1 MMKNNFSQWKETLQR
16 LLRTA
21 SVSFFSVFIIV
32 SLLGAAFLFYLTS
45 TLPEVT
51 KLKGFQH
58 IRATEVFSDE
68 GKKIGEF
75 TTERR
80 YPFVFE
86 KLPKFVIQAFLAA
99 EDAKFYEHHGVDF
112 NGIGRALFSNIARG
126 RFAQGGSTI
135 TQQVAR
141 ALLLATKKK
150 EISRKIRE
158 IVLAWRM
165 EKTLSKNEIL
175 NLYLNEIFLGHGSYG
190 VASAARNY
198 FGKDVEQLS
207 LGEAS
212 MLAGLPQRPNEWN
225 PIKNPRLAKRRQ
237 EYVLKRMVDLKFI
250 TTDQKNTAFNEI
262 LRLRNLEELNNKA
275 APYFTEY
282 VRQYL
287 MSKYGSDQVLSQGF
301 KVYTTVKFDF
311 QKAAERSVDRGIREA
326 DKRLG
331 WRGVV
336 EHIEEPSKQEDFVRN
351 NHRSIIEELNPP
363 RLLHPQVVDGSRGL
377 EWELQPFYEK
387 SSKFFG
393 LTPVSE
399 GNLYKGLVSQVLDE
413 RGVAFVRVGQTSVV
427 MPLAG
432 ASWVKID
439 GQPLKALSQVIRQGD
454 VVYVRVDKVDKKTE
468 YASVTLEQEP
478 EIQGAL
484 LSYEVQN
491 GFVRAMVGG
500 TDFNKS
506 KFNCALQAKR
516 QVGSTFKPLLY
527 AAAFDKGF
535 SPASMVTD
543 SPIVFKTEGKTEAQ
557 TLGSTEEEWKPH
569 NYGNKFEGDIT
580 LRSAIIRSMNI
591 PTVKLLNEIG
601 VDYAIQYS
609 RTLGIASQ
617 LPRDLTIGLGSW
629 SSSLEELMRAYAIFP
644 RLGRPVSLRY
654 IKRVEDSDGNVLE
667 SFSDISNLAD
677 SVEVKPLQQGSAIGG
692 MADSQPGQ
700 MVVGTENTVPPG
712 HVISPQTAYVM
723 TDVLKGVIRDPQGTG
738 HAAGGV
744 HRQVA
749 GKTGTSNDHRDAWFI
764 GYSPTLMSGVW
775 IGYLKDKTL
784 DVGET
789 GGRAAAPIWTEY
801 MKVATQQTPNTDF
814 PIPDDVVF
822 AYIDRQNGR
831 LAGPNS
837 PNRVRVAFKVG
848 TVPNASGDNI
858 LRVGEPGVRATAT
871 GATQAPGA
879 NTVPE
884 PSVDGELPAQ
894 PTEEETSDFIRQE
907 FQ

>member
-1 MMKNNFSQWKETLQR
+1 MSLNPKQIKQKFQQA
-16 LLRTA
+16 LRTA
-21 SVSFFSVFIIV
+21 SISFLGLFTGAIV
-32 SLLGAAFLFYLTS
+32 LGGALLYYITS
-45 TLPEVT
+45 TLPEVN

-58 IRATEVFSDE
+58 VRATEVFSDE
-68 GKKIGEF
+68 GRKIGEF

-80 YPFVFE
+80 YPFVFD

-112 NGIGRALFSNIARG
+112 NGIGRAIFSNLARG

-141 ALLLATKKK
+141 ALLLSSKKK
-150 EISRKIRE
+150 EITRKIRE
-158 IVLAWRM
+158 IILAWRM

-198 FGKDVEQLS
+198 FGKNVEQLT

-225 PIKNPRLAKRRQ
+225 PIRNPHLAKRRQ
-237 EYVLKRMVDLKFI
+237 SYVLKRMVDEKFI
-250 TTDQKNTAFNEI
+250 TPEQKTSAYAEV
-262 LRLRNLEELNNKA
+262 LKLRNLEELNNTA
-275 APYFTEY
+275 TPYFTEY

-287 MSKYGSDQVLSQGF
+287 MSKYGSEQILSQGF

-311 QKAAERSVDRGIREA
+311 QKAAEKAVDSGVREV

-336 EHIEEPSKQEDFVRN
+336 EHLEEPLKQEEFVRSV
-351 NHRSIIEELNPP
+351 HKAVVEELNPP
-363 RLLHPQVVDGSRGL
+363 RLLYPEADNGSKGL
-377 EWELQPFYEK
+377 EWDLKPFYEK
-387 SSKFFG
+387 TSRYFG

-399 GNLYKGLVSQVLDE
+399 GHLYKALVTEVRDD
-413 RGVAFVRVGQTSVV
+413 RGIAFVRVGQTSIVL
-427 MPLAG
+427 PLAG
-432 ASWVKID
+432 ANWVKLD
-439 GQPLKALSQVIRQGD
+439 GQPIKALSVILKQGD
-454 VVYVRVDKVDKKTE
+454 VVAVRVDKIDKKTE
-468 YASVTLEQEP
+468 YASATLEQEP
-478 EIQGAL
+478 EVQGAL

-500 TDFNKS
+500 TDFTKS

-543 SPIVFKTEGKTEAQ
+543 SPIVFKTEGKAEAQ

-569 NYGNKFEGDIT
+569 NYGNKFEGDIP
-580 LRSAIIRSMNI
+580 LRTAIIRSMNI

-644 RLGRPVSLRY
+644 RLGKPVALRY
-654 IKRVEDSDGNVLE
+654 IKRVEDSEGKVIE
-667 SFSDISNLAD
+667 AFSDVSDAAPLD
-677 SVEVKPLQQGSAIGG
+677 SYKPLDAAVVQGDEKKSG
-692 MADSQPGQ
+692 
-700 MVVGTENTVPPG
+700 VKTNETENVTLLPPG

-738 HAAGGV
+738 HAAGAV
-744 HRQVA
+744 PRHIA

-784 DVGET
+784 DIGET
-789 GGRAAAPIWTEY
+789 GGKAAAPIWADY
-801 MKVATQQTPNTDF
+801 MRVATSQAPNVDF

-822 AYIDRQNGR
+822 AYMDRNSGK
-831 LAGPNS
+831 LAGPGS
-837 PNRVRVAFKVG
+837 ANRVRVAFKVG
-848 TVPNASGDNI
+848 TVPNSNGDNV
-858 LRVGEPGVRATAT
+858 LRVGEPGVRGMAT
-871 GATQAPGA
+871 GV
-879 NTVPE
+879 TVPASQGPTSPVDS
-884 PSVDGELPAQ
+884 PSKTNPS
-894 PTEEETSDFIRQE
+894 EEQETADLIRQE

>member
-1 MMKNNFSQWKETLQR
+1 MKINPDEIKTKLQR
-16 LLRTA
+16 VFRT
-21 SVSFFSVFIIV
+21 VSLSFLGVFILMV
-32 SLLGAAFLFYLTS
+32 VFGLGILSYLTN
-45 TLPEVT
+45 TLPDVN

-58 IRATEVFSDE
+58 VKATEVYSDE
-68 GKKIGEF
+68 GRKIGEF

-80 YPFVFE
+80 YPFLFE
-86 KLPKFVIQAFLAA
+86 SLPKYVIQAFLAA

-112 NGIGRALFSNIARG
+112 NGIGRAVFSNVARG

-141 ALLLATKKK
+141 ALLLSTKKK
-150 EISRKIRE
+150 EITRKIRE

-165 EKTLSKNEIL
+165 EKSLSKNEIL

-198 FGKDVEQLS
+198 FGKKVEQLT

-225 PIKNPRLAKRRQ
+225 PIKNPHLAKRRQ
-237 EYVLKRMVDLKFI
+237 AYVLKRMVEEKFI
-250 TTDQKNTAFNEI
+250 SIEQKQIAYSEI
-262 LRLRNLEELNNKA
+262 LKLRNLEELNNTA

-287 MSKYGSDQVLSQGF
+287 MAKYGSEQILSQGYR
-301 KVYTTVKFDF
+301 VYTTVKYDF
-311 QKAAERSVDRGIREA
+311 QKSAEKSVDRGVREV

-331 WRGVV
+331 WRGIVEHLEDPAMQEGFIRNTHKTVV
-336 EHIEEPSKQEDFVRN
+336 EN
-351 NHRSIIEELNPP
+351 LNPV
-363 RLLHPQVVDGSRGL
+363 RLLYPEAESGAKGL
-377 EWELQPFYEK
+377 EYDLRSYYEK
-387 SSKFFG
+387 NSRYFG
-393 LTPVSE
+393 FTPVSE
-399 GNLYKGLVSQVLDE
+399 GQLYKAIVSEVRDDKN
-413 RGVAFVRVGQTSVV
+413 VAFVRVGQTALVLPITSV
-427 MPLAG
+427 
-432 ASWVKID
+432 SWVKLE
-439 GQPLKALSQVIRQGD
+439 GQPLKHLSQIIKQGD
-454 VVYVRVDKVDKKTE
+454 IIYVRVDKIDKKTE

-478 EIQGAL
+478 EVQGAL

-500 TDFNKS
+500 TDFTKS

-557 TLGSTEEEWKPH
+557 TVGATEEEWKPH
-569 NYGNKFEGDIT
+569 NYGNKFEGDIL
-580 LRSAIIRSMNI
+580 LRTAIIRSMNI

-601 VDYAIQYS
+601 VDYAIQYA

-644 RLGRPVSLRY
+644 RLGKPLALRY
-654 IKRVEDSDGNVLE
+654 IKRVEDSEGKVIE
-667 SFSDISNLAD
+667 AFSDVSEVE
-677 SVEVKPLQQGSAIGG
+677 SVESYKSLEAGGVFGDVKTSSEKTPIE
-692 MADSQPGQ
+692 
-700 MVVGTENTVPPG
+700 ENIPTLPPG
-712 HVISPQTAYVM
+712 HVISSQTAYVM

-738 HAAGGV
+738 HAAGV
-744 HRQVA
+744 VSRQIA

-764 GYSPTLMSGVW
+764 GYTPTLMSGVW

-784 DVGET
+784 DIGET
-789 GGRAAAPIWTEY
+789 GGKAAAPIWADY
-801 MKVATQQTPNTDF
+801 MRVATQQAPNIDF

-822 AYIDRQNGR
+822 AYIDRSTGR
-831 LAGPNS
+831 LAGPGTS
-837 PNRVRVAFKVG
+837 NRVRVAFKVG
-848 TVPNASGDNI
+848 TVPNSNGDNI
-858 LRVGEPGVRATAT
+858 LRVGEPGVRGTAT
-871 GATQAPGA
+871 GMSQGLNPST
-879 NTVPE
+879 E
-884 PSVDGELPAQ
+884 PLNRSEPTHKPA
-894 PTEEETSDFIRQE
+894 EDEETSDFIRQE

>member
-1 MMKNNFSQWKETLQR
+1 MMNIDPNRVKDKFQKLF
-16 LLRTA
+16 RTA
-21 SVSFFSVFIIV
+21 SISFFSVFMVV
-32 SLLGAAFLFYLTS
+32 SLSGAAFLIYLTS
-45 TLPEVT
+45 TLPEVS

-58 IRATEVFSDE
+58 VRATEVFSDE

-80 YPFVFE
+80 YPFTFE

-112 NGIGRALFSNIARG
+112 NGIGRAVFSNIARG

-198 FGKDVEQLS
+198 FGKNVEQLT

-237 EYVLKRMVDLKFI
+237 DYVLKRMMELKFI
-250 TTDQKNTAFNEI
+250 SGDQKTAAFNEV
-262 LRLRNLEELNNKA
+262 LKLRNLEELNNTA

-282 VRQYL
+282 VRQHL
-287 MSKYGSDQVLSQGF
+287 MSKYGSDQILSQGF
-301 KVYTTVKFDF
+301 KVYTTVKYDF

-331 WRGVV
+331 WRGIV
-336 EHIEEPSKQEDFVRN
+336 EHLEEPEKQENFIRSA
-351 NHRSIIEELNPP
+351 HRTVIENLNPP
-363 RLLHPQVVDGSRGL
+363 RLLYPEVVDGTKGL
-377 EWELQPFYEK
+377 EWDLKPFYEK
-387 SSKFFG
+387 TSRYFG
-393 LTPVSE
+393 LTPVAE
-399 GNLYKGLVSQVLDE
+399 GQLYKALVADVRDDKAA
-413 RGVAFVRVGQTSVV
+413 AFVRVGQTALVL
-427 MPLAG
+427 PLSG
-432 ASWVKID
+432 ANWVKLD
-439 GQPLKALSQVIRQGD
+439 GQPLSALSQIIKQGD
-454 VVYVRVDKVDKKTE
+454 VIFVRIEKIDKKME

-569 NYGNKFEGDIT
+569 NYGNKFEGDIP
-580 LRSAIIRSMNI
+580 LRTAIIRSMNI

-644 RLGRPVSLRY
+644 RLGKPVSLRY
-654 IKRVEDSDGNVLE
+654 IKRVEDSEGKVIE
-667 SFSDISNLAD
+667 SFSDVSELAASED
-677 SVEVKPLQQGSAIGG
+677 YKTLEVANAGGEIQPLQLVAGG
-692 MADSQPGQ
+692 ES
-700 MVVGTENTVPPG
+700 VVPPG

-738 HAAGGV
+738 HAAAGV
-744 HRQVA
+744 PRQVA

-764 GYSPTLMSGVW
+764 GYTPTLMSGVW
-775 IGYLKDKTL
+775 LGYLKDKTL

-789 GGRAAAPIWTEY
+789 GGRAAAPIWAEY
-801 MKVATQQTPNTDF
+801 MKYATSQVANTDF
-814 PIPDDVVF
+814 SIPDDVVF
-822 AYIDRQNGR
+822 AYIDRQTGK
-831 LAGPNS
+831 LANPNT

-848 TVPNASGDNI
+848 TVPNAMGDNI
-858 LRVGEPGVRATAT
+858 PRVGEPGVRATAT
-871 GATQAPGA
+871 GSVPTQGTASNNPVNPSEG
-879 NTVPE
+879 E
-884 PSVDGELPAQ
+884 PSSKTE
-894 PTEEETSDFIRQE
+894 EEETSDFIRQD